1 MTNNLS
7 SYRIF
12 CTVAKAGNISSAARE
27 LFISQPAVSK
37 AISKLE
43 QSLNVTLF
51 ERTSR
56 GVSLTYEG
64 KLLFTQ
70 VEGAFHSIEQG
81 EKQIQRIAE
90 LGVGHLSLG
99 VSTTLCKFVLLPY
112 LKEFIHANPHI
123 QLSISCQSTSHTLFE
138 IEKGDVEI
146 GLVGE
151 PEMLGNLDFF
161 PVSKIHDI
169 FVTTPEYL
177 NNLRIREGGVSF
189 DIFKSATLILLDK
202 DNITRQYIDKYLS
215 SNHLQPENII
225 EVSTMDLLIEFAKT
239 GLGIACVIKEFVEK
253 DLTENTLTEYVMST
267 HIPPRKIGFV
277 YPKTTKPSVAMTQF
291 IDFYKN
297 PSKNV

>member
-7 SYRIF
+7 SYKIF
-12 CTVAKAGNISSAARE
+12 CAVAKTGNISSAAKE

-56 GVSLTYEG
+56 GVTLTYEG

-70 VEGAFHSIEQG
+70 VEGAFYSIEQG
-81 EKQIQRIAE
+81 EKQIKRISE

-112 LKEFIHANPHI
+112 LKSFIHQNPHI
-123 QLSISCQSTSHTLFE
+123 QLSISCQSTSHTLTD
-138 IEKGDVEI
+138 IEKGDIEI

-151 PEMLGNLDFF
+151 PELHDNIDFY
-161 PVSKIHDI
+161 PVRIIHDV
-169 FVTTPEYL
+169 FVTTPDYI
-177 NNLRIREGGVSF
+177 NNLRIREGNVTIDTF
-189 DIFKSATLILLDK
+189 HSATLILLDK
-202 DNITRQYIDKYLS
+202 DNITRQYIDKYLLS
-215 SNHLQPENII
+215 KHIQPENII

-239 GLGIACVIKEFVEK
+239 GLGIACVIKEFVED
-253 DLTENTLTEYVMST
+253 DLASNALMEYPLSSN
-267 HIPPRKIGFV
+267 IPSRKIGFV
-277 YPKTTKPSVAMTQF
+277 YPKTTNPSASMMKF
-291 IDFYKN
+291 INFYKADHI
-297 PSKNV
+297 